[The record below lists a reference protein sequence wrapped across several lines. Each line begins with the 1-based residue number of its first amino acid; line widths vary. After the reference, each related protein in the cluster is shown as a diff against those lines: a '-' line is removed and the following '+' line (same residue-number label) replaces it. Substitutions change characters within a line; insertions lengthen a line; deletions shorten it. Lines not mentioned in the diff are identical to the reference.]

1 VSDTNAEKKTLYDR
15 VARLV
20 RSNPEAFRAIGEQ
33 FDHGETGYSDRAMRQ
48 RLAKA
53 KKAFHARG
61 RAARHASTEHRT
73 RAFWRKHADLKG
85 RCENPWSKPR
95 SKADRFIEAW
105 QETLATLDECPLD
118 RRVRADREVMAGR
131 VALMTWLLVDPD
143 ADSFEIPITE
153 FQHWT
158 WNALGGKEPRKIAL
172 WVEGNAKGVTVDDTV
187 GRYHKRCTLLDRDE
201 DRWLPHLRAAIDVIN
216 SVDSHIIEEAHPGVT
231 PSAEVSP
238 PPFGAPAE
246 RLRDLSR
253 RQSTPTDRQAC
264 DEINAICAQGIRCYK
279 EHADAG
285 VKGFD
290 PALVRLTL
298 TGNSRQDQAK
308 LLNND
313 LGQPRWLDI
322 VQSVSGRF
330 PGRIAADPGAPEYV
344 LQKRTAVEIPSTSGP
359 GYDWTD
365 REVTVKTCPL
375 KNWPQRAS
383 EYADVLDCLNEL
395 AGHEGQVAQALPQ
408 ADSPA
413 IGKAGM
419 AWQDAMKRAEEHVR
433 AHGGAFP
440 SVKRLAEIVGCSRPT
455 IDKAI
460 QKSAYLKARRAEAKS
475 KQSGRTVAMSEPAI
489 EEASERQCD
498 NLTDLIAEQEAENAR
513 DERQAKAASTTTRV
527 KLKRFGGFDR

>member
-33 FDHGETGYSDRAMRQ
+33 FDHGESGYSDRAMRQ

-172 WVEGNAKGVTVDDTV
+172 WVEGTAKGVSVDETA

-201 DRWLPHLRAAIDVIN
+201 DRWLPHLRAAVKIVTDTIASKSTNGTGMEKAAMNSRCAAPTNPQATPPDYNPCVPPAPTGSGEPHN
-216 SVDSHIIEEAHPGVT
+216 PATGDPTTHSPDFTSVDW
-231 PSAEVSP
+231 
-238 PPFGAPAE
+238 FGK
-246 RLRDLSR
+246 RYNFS
-253 RQSTPTDRQAC
+253 
-264 DEINAICAQGIRCYK
+264 
-279 EHADAG
+279 
-285 VKGFD
+285 KG
-290 PALVRLTL
+290 
-298 TGNSRQDQAK
+298 NQ
-308 LLNND
+308 
-313 LGQPRWLDI
+313 
-322 VQSVSGRF
+322 
-330 PGRIAADPGAPEYV
+330 
-344 LQKRTAVEIPSTSGP
+344 
-359 GYDWTD
+359 
-365 REVTVKTCPL
+365 
-375 KNWPQRAS
+375 
-383 EYADVLDCLNEL
+383 
-395 AGHEGQVAQALPQ
+395 AQAVRVLWDAWTHGEHSLSQ
-408 ADSPA
+408 ETVGARIESSADRFEMRKTFRRRKANGKGYEPHPA
-413 IGKAGM
+413 WGTMIQQDGKGC
-419 AWQDAMKRAEEHVR
+419 
-433 AHGGAFP
+433 F
-440 SVKRLAEIVGCSRPT
+440 RLARP
-455 IDKAI
+455 
-460 QKSAYLKARRAEAKS
+460 KS
-475 KQSGRTVAMSEPAI
+475 G
-489 EEASERQCD
+489 
-498 NLTDLIAEQEAENAR
+498 
-513 DERQAKAASTTTRV
+513 
-527 KLKRFGGFDR
+527 